1 MSQNIDFSVQ
11 LPLILRVQQMKFDT
25 QKYYKLKISI
35 SITCA
40 VIFAVYIS
48 NSIIKSSRESC
59 VVANYCIFSL
69 SKASTKNESKFFVI
83 CCFWTCWMNGDDKK
97 IASLISRSVLNST
110 QKFMFKIDHSA
121 LVFCAAAACVC
132 EELSLSNDQLLRC
145 CIFVLELV
153 SLNLFHIFL

>member
-1 MSQNIDFSVQ
+1 MSQLIDFSVQ

-35 SITCA
+35 SISCA

-69 SKASTKNESKFFVI
+69 SKASTKNESKFLWFV
-83 CCFWTCWMNGDDKK
+83 
-97 IASLISRSVLNST
+97 AS
-110 QKFMFKIDHSA
+110 
-121 LVFCAAAACVC
+121 
-132 EELSLSNDQLLRC
+132 
-145 CIFVLELV
+145 ELV
-153 SLNLFHIFL
+153 EWMAMIKIRKFDF